1 MPTELKLGPAPEIL
15 RPGEEFALVLAGR
28 RFIDLGGLALNLEL
42 PGEWVEFLGLDFA
55 NSVLGSEKLVV
66 ANRRDGRLALG
77 VSLVGAAEGVYGD
90 GVVAALRFRV
100 RSPQAG
106 SIVLRSAVLRTVDGR
121 EDSLAVDREV
131 ALRPAGDFD
140 GSGGL
145 ELADSFALADHLGQV
160 PEGDVAAYDLNGDG
174 RIDLADANLLRDW
187 LGPP

>member
-1 MPTELKLGPAPEIL
+1 M
-15 RPGEEFALVLAGR
+15 
-28 RFIDLGGLALNLEL
+28 
-42 PGEWVEFLGLDFA
+42 
-55 NSVLGSEKLVV
+55 
-66 ANRRDGRLALG
+66 
-77 VSLVGAAEGVYGD
+77 
-90 GVVAALRFRV
+90 
-100 RSPQAG
+100 
-106 SIVLRSAVLRTVDGR
+106 LRTVDGR